1 MSKPIVAIVG
11 RPNVGKSTFFNRCI
25 GRREAIVYD
34 TPGVTRDTLYRT
46 CDWSGHD
53 FILVDTGGII
63 PDSQEEISRQVI
75 DQVSGAVADADV
87 VVFLVDGKA
96 GVTGA
101 DEEVANM
108 LRRTKKPVLLA
119 VNKIDDQRD
128 RANLL
133 EFYQLGLGEPL
144 PVSALRGTGDVGDF
158 LDRVVETFPASAQSK
173 KTPAELEDEALEE
186 EQRKDFSI
194 AVVGRPNTGKSSIVN
209 AILGKKRSIVT
220 DIPGTTR
227 DSIDS
232 IFQYQD
238 RELTLTDTAGIRRK
252 SKVEYGVEAFS
263 VVRAI
268 QSIDRSDVAVMVL
281 DASQDIADQDQKI
294 AAKIIEAGRAA
305 VVVFNK
311 WDLIENKSSKLMNDF
326 IAKAEQDLP
335 HLKYAEV
342 VFTSALTNQRIPK
355 ILDAC
360 IRAFDETRRRVSTSV
375 FNQVI
380 SEAQMLTPPPSGKRG
395 RRLRIYYGTQVA
407 VAPPSFALFVND
419 VKLAEHNYL
428 VYIERKI
435 RESFGFKGTP
445 IRLFL
450 RPKKRDS

>member
-1 MSKPIVAIVG
+1 MSKPVVAIVG
-11 RPNVGKSTFFNRCI
+11 RPNVGKSTFFNRII

-34 TPGVTRDTLYRT
+34 TPGVTRDTLYRQ

-53 FILVDTGGII
+53 FILIDTGGII
-63 PDSQEEISRQVI
+63 PDTQEEISKQVI
-75 DQVSGAVADADV
+75 DQVTGAVADADIV
-87 VVFLVDGKA
+87 LFLVDGKV
-96 GVTGA
+96 GITGA
-101 DEEVANM
+101 DEDVANM

-144 PVSALRGTGDVGDF
+144 PVSALRGTGDVGDL
-158 LDRVVETFPASAQSK
+158 LDKMVETFPAHRISR
-173 KTPAELEDEALEE
+173 KTAEELEE
-186 EQRKDFSI
+186 EAEEDEVRKDFSVAI
-194 AVVGRPNTGKSSIVN
+194 VGRPNTGKSSIVN

-227 DSIDS
+227 DSIDTL
-232 IFQYQD
+232 FTYQD
-238 RELTLTDTAGIRRK
+238 REITLTDTAGIRRK
-252 SKVEYGVEAFS
+252 SKVDYGIEAFS

-268 QSIDRSDVAVMVL
+268 QSIDRSDVTVMVL
-281 DASQDIADQDQKI
+281 DASQEIADQDQKI
-294 AAKIIEAGRAA
+294 AAKIIEAGRPA

-311 WDLIENKSSKLMNDF
+311 WDLIENKSSKLMNEF
-326 IAKAEQDLP
+326 MERAVMDLP

-342 VFTSALTNQRIPK
+342 VFTSALVNQRIPK

-360 IRAFDETRRRVSTSV
+360 IRAFDETRRRISTSLL
-375 FNQVI
+375 NQVI
-380 SEAQMLTPPPSGKRG
+380 TEAQTLTPPPAGKRG
-395 RRLRIYYGTQVA
+395 KRLRIYYATQVT
-407 VAPPSFALFVND
+407 VSPPSFALFVND

-428 VYIERKI
+428 VFIERKI
-435 RESFGFKGTP
+435 REAFGFKGTP

>member
-1 MSKPIVAIVG
+1 MSKPVVAIVG

-34 TPGVTRDTLYRT
+34 QPGVTRDSLYRN
-46 CDWSGHD
+46 CDWSGRD
-53 FILVDTGGII
+53 FILVDTGGLI
-63 PDSQEEISRQVI
+63 PDSHEEISRQVK
-75 DQVSGAVADADV
+75 DQVSRSVEDADV
-87 VVFLVDGKA
+87 VVFLVDGKS

-108 LRRTKKPVLLA
+108 LRRTRKPVLLA

-144 PVSALRGTGDVGDF
+144 PVSALRGTGDVGDL
-158 LDRVVETFPASAQSK
+158 LDKLIEAFPEEYRE
-173 KTPAELEDEALEE
+173 KTPTEDDELEE
-186 EQRKDFSI
+186 ELRKDFSM

-209 AILGKKRSIVT
+209 SLLGKKRQIVT

-227 DSIDS
+227 DSIDT
-232 IFQYQD
+232 IFQYED
-238 RELTLTDTAGIRRK
+238 RELTLIDTAGIRRK

-268 QSIDRSDVAVMVL
+268 QSIDRADVTVMVL
-281 DASQDIADQDQKI
+281 DSTQEIADQDQKI
-294 AAKIIEAGRAA
+294 AAKIVEAGRAV

-311 WDLIENKSSKLMNDF
+311 WDLVENKSSRLMNEF
-326 IAKAEQDLP
+326 IAKVEMDLP

-342 VFTSALTNQRIPK
+342 VFTSALTHQRIPK
-355 ILDAC
+355 ILEAC
-360 IRAFDETRRRVSTSV
+360 IRAFEQTRRRVTTSTL
-375 FNQVI
+375 NQI
-380 SEAQMLTPPPSGKRG
+380 LAEAQMLTPPPAGKRG
-395 RRLRIYYGTQVA
+395 KRLRIYYGTQVS

-419 VKLAEHNYL
+419 AKLAEDNYL
-428 VYIERKI
+428 VFIERKV
-435 RESFGFKGTP
+435 REAFGFKGTP

-450 RPKKRDS
+450 RPKKRDG